1 MGLPAQAT
9 EQTWYCRIEHSAM
22 ISLPMQRFISSS
34 VRQQEVM
41 ISLSATSTVF
51 TKIMLSEESKHCRSI
66 QFILLPGIAPSPLC
80 RRPTARAASSEAL
93 SPSDR
98 ACCLGIVPPPSL
110 PPFALGC
117 IFALKVRCE
126 GKEMRVSVKG
136 MFFTVEELCHHPQR
150 RLHHQTR
157 AHQLF
162 TTNKPLYRV
171 LIFIVSVSKPGMG
184 KEVANTATS

>member
-1 MGLPAQAT
+1 MCLPAQAT

-51 TKIMLSEESKHCRSI
+51 TKIMLSEESKHCCSTHLT
-66 QFILLPGIAPSPLC
+66 LLPGIAPSPLC
-80 RRPTARAASSEAL
+80 RRPTARAASSGAL

-98 ACCLGIVPPPSL
+98 TCCLGIAPPSL
-110 PPFALGC
+110 PPFALRC

-126 GKEMRVSVKG
+126 GQEMRVSVKG
-136 MFFTVEELCHHPQR
+136 MFFTVEETCHHPQR

-184 KEVANTATS
+184 NEVANVATS